1 MMIAAPAMVAGF
13 GTSPTTGMPNITA
26 QTIIEYWW
34 GTTTL
39 AGASFSERL
48 TQTSAVTEMQPAAAN
63 SARLPALGVTQPNG
77 DISAP
82 STNVPTNCDVAITMS
97 GVARTERVINSNREN
112 ARLP

>member
-48 TQTSAVTEMQPAAAN
+48 TQNSALTEMQPAAAN
-63 SARLPALGVTQPNG
+63 SARLAAPGVTQPNG

-82 STNVPTNCDVAITMS
+82 SRKVPTNCELAITMS
-97 GVARTERVINSNREN
+97 GVARSERVISISIEN
-112 ARLP
+112 